1 MTDRQATIP
10 PTGTK
15 DPPGDALTDQPPL
28 ARRAALRALIGCA
41 ASTVRLLWQQR
52 IHLPAGHVGTRLRF
66 ADGSSARVYRET
78 VVDRGD
84 PRDPCVLVVEFRL
97 RAVRGWGHAVFR
109 RESLLNTPLFVGFPG
124 FVSKLW
130 LCHDERGRYRGLYEW
145 DGPRRAGDY
154 ARALWRVLALV
165 SVPGSIHYIVLPGL
179 RRDELLARP
188 QDPSPTLGF
197 RATGDGRR
205 DQAGRL
211 RVRVDE
217 DAAFLADQFVDLVV
231 ERATGGG
238 LRGIVEG
245 VDPGVPGPHGDIEP
259 IAVGQAH
266 QIASLEFGR
275 AAPAGLQCRQP
286 RRQHVPFALCGDAEA
301 GELDDSH
308 RSSGFGRA
316 PQARYRGGRSGRCPR
331 IRPGPRHGPSLAAA
345 APVKHHQN
353 W

>member
-188 QDPSPTLGF
+188 QDLADGGTAAWWRLAGASRPGQPAPGVS
-197 RATGDGRR
+197 GRR
-205 DQAGRL
+205 PGKAWPGPPGAG
-211 RVRVDE
+211 
-217 DAAFLADQFVDLVV
+217 
-231 ERATGGG
+231 G
-238 LRGIVEG
+238 RG
-245 VDPGVPGPHGDIEP
+245 PHRGVPG
-259 IAVGQAH
+259 
-266 QIASLEFGR
+266 
-275 AAPAGLQCRQP
+275 
-286 RRQHVPFALCGDAEA
+286 
-301 GELDDSH
+301 
-308 RSSGFGRA
+308 
-316 PQARYRGGRSGRCPR
+316 RGT
-331 IRPGPRHGPSLAAA
+331 
-345 APVKHHQN
+345 
-353 W
+353 